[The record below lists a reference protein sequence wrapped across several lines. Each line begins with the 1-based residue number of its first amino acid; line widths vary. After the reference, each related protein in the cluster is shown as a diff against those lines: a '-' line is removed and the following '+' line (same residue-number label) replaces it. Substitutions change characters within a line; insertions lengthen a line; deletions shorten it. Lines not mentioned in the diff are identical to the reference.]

1 MCGPMVL
8 ASLSL
13 DPRLERLREALAGVK
28 GKPIE
33 PIVPLPK
40 LTDRPFVDAAVLIAI
55 VDHPRPTVLLTE
67 RLSTMRRH
75 AGEISFPGGRVD
87 PDDDGFVAAA
97 LREAEEEIGMPRGA
111 VDVLGL
117 LDPVLVGTGYIVT
130 PVVGRVPPGLP
141 LAPAEAEVERLF
153 EVPLDFACDPA
164 NQRLET
170 TELVGARHS
179 FYVIEW
185 QGTRIWG
192 ATARMLVELGKRLA
206 D

>member
-1 MCGPMVL
+1 MR
-8 ASLSL
+8 ASLSP
-13 DPRLERLREALAGVK
+13 DARLEGLREALAGLK
-28 GKPIE
+28 GQPIK

-40 LTDRPFVDAAVLIAI
+40 LTDQPFVDAAVLIAI
-55 VDHPRPTVLLTE
+55 VDRAEPTVLLTE

-87 PDDDGFVAAA
+87 PGESAVDAA
-97 LREAEEEIGMPRGA
+97 LREAEEEVALPRSA

-117 LDPVLVGTGYIVT
+117 LDRVLVGTGYIVT

-141 LAPAEAEVERLF
+141 LAAHKAEVERLF
-153 EVPLDFACDPA
+153 EVPLAYACDPA

-170 TELVGARHS
+170 TEFAGARRS
-179 FYVIEW
+179 FYVVDW

-206 D
+206 G

>member
-1 MCGPMVL
+1 MVRAL
-8 ASLSL
+8 LSP
-13 DPRLERLREALAGVK
+13 DSRLERLRAALAGVK

-33 PIVPLPK
+33 PIVPLPR
-40 LTDRPFVDAAVLIAI
+40 LTDQPFVDAAVLIAI
-55 VDHPRPTVLLTE
+55 VDRPRPTVLLTE

-87 PDDDGFVAAA
+87 PGDTDFIAAA
-97 LREAEEEIGMPRGA
+97 LREAEEEVGMPRGA

-130 PVVGRVPPGLP
+130 PVVGRVLPGLP
-141 LAPAEAEVERLF
+141 LAPAEAEVERVF

-164 NQRLET
+164 NQRVET
-170 TELVGARHS
+170 TEFAGARRS
-179 FYVIEW
+179 FYVIDW
-185 QGTRIWG
+185 LGTRIWG

-206 D
+206 N